1 MHPPTPDEP
10 PAAEEEAT
18 TEPMTILPVHGVNSF
33 FFSSFFSP
41 GDVAVVIIVGLMPWK
56 WWFLPNHDDEV

>member
-1 MHPPTPDEP
+1 MCILRSPDEP

-33 FFSSFFSP
+33 FLFFFFF
-41 GDVAVVIIVGLMPWK
+41 AW
-56 WWFLPNHDDEV
+56 

>member
-1 MHPPTPDEP
+1 
-10 PAAEEEAT
+10 
-18 TEPMTILPVHGVNSF
+18 MTILPVHGVNSF